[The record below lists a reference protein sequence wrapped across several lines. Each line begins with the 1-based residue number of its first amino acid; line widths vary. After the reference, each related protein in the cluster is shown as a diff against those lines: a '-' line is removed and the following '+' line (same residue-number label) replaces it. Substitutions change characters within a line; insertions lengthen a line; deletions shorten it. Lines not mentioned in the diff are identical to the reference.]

1 MAPNRLPRWNFS
13 RVSIGI
19 LVALLVVLGVV
30 EYRQWAEER
39 REKRAAFDVMLEKL
53 KGAPPLRLDAK
64 TFLAPPFESNDI
76 HHCFAL
82 GTVRDHAIKRGLIDA
97 EKAERLVRR
106 FSTLPSP
113 KEPSERPTVTTVS
126 LGRLLAA
133 DRLIET
139 GDRAAVSSAFDRCA
153 ERITAGLAK

>member
-1 MAPNRLPRWNFS
+1 MAPNGLPRWNFT

-30 EYRQWAEER
+30 EYRQWAEEQ

-53 KGAPPLRLDAK
+53 NGAPPFRLDAK
-64 TFLAPPFESNDI
+64 TFPAPPFDSNDI

-82 GTVRDHAIKRGLIDA
+82 STARDHAIKRGLIDA
-97 EKAERLVRR
+97 EKAERLIRL
-106 FSTLPSP
+106 FATLPPP
-113 KEPSERPTVTTVS
+113 KETSERPTDVTVT

-153 ERITAGLAK
+153 ERITAELAK